1 MHPLICLTIL
11 LFNLC
16 FWQQFRLVCP
26 DRTTRSVDEYL
37 TCNWGQISSNVI
49 MTSAVRSADVIKGYK
64 AFLTKAVEWFG
75 PDGTY
80 KSAFEMFRSNTTYDT
95 DEFALTFSRKNQMF
109 SDQTKHLEDVPDS
122 TTYFD
127 WVGMYHG
134 FWFCFSL
141 LYQWIICTDLII
153 FVTQH
158 SMYWIKI
165 SSVDAC

>member
-1 MHPLICLTIL
+1 M
-11 LFNLC
+11 
-16 FWQQFRLVCP
+16 CP

-109 SDQTKHLEDVPDS
+109 SDQTKHLEDVLDI

-134 FWFCFSL
+134 F
-141 LYQWIICTDLII
+141 
-153 FVTQH
+153 
-158 SMYWIKI
+158 
-165 SSVDAC
+165 